1 MERKKPVFER
11 NSQPAAEEAQQP
23 DVIINRLIND
33 TFRPTEAQKRAKAAL
48 LASLAD
54 PSNTILDARS
64 ISLATALKLTG
75 ITTLRGWWDQPGFQ
89 HWFMNKE
96 ETKQKIKY
104 LTDKALESVTQIL
117 DDPDPRTSSAKVA
130 ILKTLLQYEAAE
142 VQTKTNTRFDSMDI
156 VQLRAFLKQ
165 NAHLIRPLLEETKP
179 ATVSAEEQGAD
190 EDDNNY

>member
-11 NSQPAAEEAQQP
+11 NSQPTEEDAQQP

-33 TFRPTEAQKRAKAAL
+33 TFRPTEAQRKAKAAF

-54 PSNTILDARS
+54 PANALLDSRS
-64 ISLATALKLTG
+64 INLATALKLTN
-75 ITTLRGWWDQPGFQ
+75 TPTVRSWWDQPGFQ
-89 HWFMNKE
+89 NWFLNKE

-104 LTDKALESVTQIL
+104 LTDKALESVSQIL
-117 DDPDPRTSSAKVA
+117 DDPDPRASTAKVS

-165 NAHLIRPLLEETKP
+165 NAHLIRPLLEEGKSS
-179 ATVSAEEQGAD
+179 TVAVEEQD
-190 EDDNNY
+190 EDDNVN

>member
-11 NSQPAAEEAQQP
+11 NSQPTEEDVQQP

-33 TFRPTEAQKRAKAAL
+33 TFRPTEAQRKAKAAF

-54 PSNTILDARS
+54 PANALLDSRS
-64 ISLATALKLTG
+64 INLATALKLTN
-75 ITTLRGWWDQPGFQ
+75 TPTVRSWWDQPGFQ
-89 HWFMNKE
+89 NWFLNKE

-104 LTDKALESVTQIL
+104 LTDKALESVSQIL
-117 DDPDPRTSSAKVA
+117 DDPDPRASTAKVS

-165 NAHLIRPLLEETKP
+165 NAHLIRPLLEEGKSS
-179 ATVSAEEQGAD
+179 TVAVEEQD
-190 EDDNNY
+190 EDDNVN

>member
-11 NSQPAAEEAQQP
+11 NSQSTEEDAQQP

-33 TFRPTEAQKRAKAAL
+33 TFRPTEAQRKAKAAL

-54 PSNTILDARS
+54 PANAILDTRS
-64 ISLATALKLTG
+64 INLATALKLTG
-75 ITTLRGWWDQPGFQ
+75 VTTLRGWWDQPGFQ
-89 HWFMNKE
+89 AWFLNKE

-104 LTDKALESVTQIL
+104 LTDKALESVSQIL
-117 DDPDPRTSSAKVA
+117 DDPDPRASSAKVS

-165 NAHLIRPLLEETKP
+165 NAHLIRPLLEEGKSV
-179 ATVSAEEQGAD
+179 TVAVEEQD
-190 EDDNNY
+190 EDDNVN

>member
-11 NSQPAAEEAQQP
+11 NSQPSEEETQQP

-33 TFRPTEAQKRAKAAL
+33 TFRPTEAQKKAKAAL
-48 LASLAD
+48 MAALTDPAYSL
-54 PSNTILDARS
+54 LDAKS
-64 ISLATALKLTG
+64 INLATALKMTG

-89 HWFMNKE
+89 NWFLNKE

-104 LTDKALESVTQIL
+104 LTDKALESVSQIL
-117 DDPDPRTSSAKVA
+117 DDPDPRASAAKVS

-165 NAHLIRPLLEETKP
+165 NAHLIRPLLEEGKS
-179 ATVSAEEQGAD
+179 ATVVVEEQD
-190 EDDNNY
+190 EDDNVN

>member
-1 MERKKPVFER
+1 M
-11 NSQPAAEEAQQP
+11 
-23 DVIINRLIND
+23 IND

-48 LASLAD
+48 MAALAD
-54 PSNTILDARS
+54 PSNTILDARA
-64 ISLATALKLTG
+64 INLGTALKLTNVP
-75 ITTLRGWWDQPGFQ
+75 TVRSWWDQPGFQ
-89 HWFMNKE
+89 NWFLNKE

-179 ATVSAEEQGAD
+179 ATVQSEEQD
-190 EDDNNY
+190 EDDNVN

>member
-11 NSQPAAEEAQQP
+11 NSQLAEENSTEP

-33 TFRPTEAQKRAKAAL
+33 TFRPTEAQRKAKAAL

-54 PSNTILDARS
+54 PANTILDTRS
-64 ISLATALKLTG
+64 INLATALKLTG
-75 ITTLRGWWDQPGFQ
+75 VTTVRGWWDQPGFQ
-89 HWFMNKE
+89 AWFLNKE

-104 LTDKALESVTQIL
+104 LTDKALESVSQIL
-117 DDPDPRTSSAKVA
+117 DDPDPRTSSAKVS

-165 NAHLIRPLLEETKP
+165 NAHLIRPLLEEGKSV
-179 ATVSAEEQGAD
+179 TVAVEEQD
-190 EDDNNY
+190 EDDNVN

>member
-11 NSQPAAEEAQQP
+11 NSQLAEENSTEP

-33 TFRPTEAQKRAKAAL
+33 TFRPTEAQRKAKAAL

-54 PSNTILDARS
+54 PANTILDTRS
-64 ISLATALKLTG
+64 INLATALKLTG
-75 ITTLRGWWDQPGFQ
+75 VTTVRSWWDQPGFQ
-89 HWFMNKE
+89 AWFLNKE

-104 LTDKALESVTQIL
+104 LTDKALESVSQIL
-117 DDPDPRTSSAKVA
+117 DDPDPRASSAKVS

-165 NAHLIRPLLEETKP
+165 NAHLIRPLLEEGKSV
-179 ATVSAEEQGAD
+179 TVAVEEQD
-190 EDDNNY
+190 EDDNVN